1 MMDYDD
7 FRGITTLMV
16 MIAFLG
22 VVWWAYSSRRK
33 QRFDNAANSIF
44 EDDDK
49 QLHEASVK
57 EVDK

>member
-1 MMDYDD
+1 MTYDD

-16 MIAFLG
+16 LLAFAG

-33 QRFDNAANSIF
+33 QRFEDDAKSIF
-44 EDDDK
+44 DDEEEKVHD
-49 QLHEASVK
+49 ASVK